1 MLRNTKHQNFTEHND
16 MGSMNTI
23 DLTLTIQLVTVLD
36 WYKFHNVCTNENTIS
51 ILKKY
56 RPSIESDFLNY
67 NCYKQNYL
75 TNSIHGIVTYIE

>member
-36 WYKFHNVCTNENTIS
+36 
-51 ILKKY
+51 
-56 RPSIESDFLNY
+56 
-67 NCYKQNYL
+67 
-75 TNSIHGIVTYIE
+75 